1 MYRET
6 SANNFSAGPDYN
18 PFAYQYLTFVPLE
31 DSTFSFDKRGTGND
45 IEYSIDGGAWTSL
58 ASETN
63 TPTVGAGHNIR
74 WRAELL
80 PITSGANTSV
90 STRAVNGIGTF
101 SSSGIFKA
109 YGNPYCLLYTNFI
122 NSAAKNWCFCQLFR
136 ESSIIDASKI
146 ALPAMTLSYFCY
158 GDMFYGCTSL
168 TLAPALPALSLAK
181 YCYSSMFFSCT
192 NLVETPKLPATTLA
206 DGCYSSM
213 FSNTNITKAPE
224 LMANILVNYCYSQ
237 MFRYCRQLTTIKML
251 ATDISASG
259 CLMFW
264 SQDVASTGTF
274 VKHSQMTTLPTG
286 VSGIPDGWTVID
298 DPSTISNS

>member
-1 MYRET
+1 
-6 SANNFSAGPDYN
+6 
-18 PFAYQYLTFVPLE
+18 LTFVPLD
-31 DSTFSFDKRGTGND
+31 DSTFSFAKRGTGND

-58 ASETN
+58 ASEAN

-74 WRAELL
+74 WRAELT

-122 NSAAKNWCFCQLFR
+122 DSAAKNWCFCQLFR
-136 ESSIIDASKI
+136 ESGIIDASKI

-158 GDMFYGCTSL
+158 GDMFYRCTSL

-181 YCYSSMFFSCT
+181 YCYSSIFYGCT
-192 NLVETPKLPATTLA
+192 NLVEIPKLPATTLA

-237 MFRYCRQLTTIKML
+237 MFRYCRHLTTIKML

-259 CLMFW
+259 CLMLW
-264 SQDVASTGTF
+264 SQDVSSIGTF
-274 VKHSQMTTLPTG
+274 VKNAATTTLPTG
-286 VSGIPDGWTVID
+286 ASGIPSGWTVVD
-298 DPSTISNS
+298 DQSTINS